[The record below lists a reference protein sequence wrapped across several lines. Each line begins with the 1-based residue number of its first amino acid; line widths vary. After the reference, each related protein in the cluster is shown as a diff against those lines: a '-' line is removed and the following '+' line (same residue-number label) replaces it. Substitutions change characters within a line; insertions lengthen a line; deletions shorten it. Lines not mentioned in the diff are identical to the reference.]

1 MRQPS
6 PTAPN
11 WFPATT
17 PLLRP
22 SRFKLLPTS
31 LGEAVNLAENSE
43 LLLQTLGDHTLT
55 SLIRNKQLEWEE
67 YRATVSDYEISRY
80 LPLL

>member
-1 MRQPS
+1 M
-6 PTAPN
+6 
-11 WFPATT
+11 
-17 PLLRP
+17 
-22 SRFKLLPTS
+22 PTS
-31 LGEAVNLAENSE
+31 LGEAINLAENSE

>member
-1 MRQPS
+1 M
-6 PTAPN
+6 
-11 WFPATT
+11 
-17 PLLRP
+17 
-22 SRFKLLPTS
+22 PTS

>member
-1 MRQPS
+1 M
-6 PTAPN
+6 
-11 WFPATT
+11 
-17 PLLRP
+17 LL
-22 SRFKLLPTS
+22 
-31 LGEAVNLAENSE
+31 E
-43 LLLQTLGDHTLT
+43 TLGDHTLT